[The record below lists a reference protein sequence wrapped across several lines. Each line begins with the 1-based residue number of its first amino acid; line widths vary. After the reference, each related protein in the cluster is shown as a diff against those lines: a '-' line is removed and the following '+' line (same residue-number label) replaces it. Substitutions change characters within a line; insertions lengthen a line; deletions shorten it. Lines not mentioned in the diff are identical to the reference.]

1 MRKNYCIYLGG
12 SGIVLIYMSGEDKL
26 YRAYEKA
33 DEYKSI
39 SYISQRLLMSLFIV
53 SVLLLYK
60 HTFVLRFVF
69 SLNVFQCLILTLII
83 SLSYKY
89 IISRK
94 KISSLLD
101 ENIEQIDI
109 RYDIALWNSVFTMT
123 IDTITALTFTTV
135 TSIIGWL
142 SIDDIMIQN
151 EEWCIIAK
159 FSLFIL
165 FCFTGYLSGR
175 LDLIGKIKLLRR
187 LRKEKQ

>member
-94 KISSLLD
+94 KYLH
-101 ENIEQIDI
+101 
-109 RYDIALWNSVFTMT
+109 YWM
-123 IDTITALTFTTV
+123 
-135 TSIIGWL
+135 
-142 SIDDIMIQN
+142 
-151 EEWCIIAK
+151 K
-159 FSLFIL
+159 IL
-165 FCFTGYLSGR
+165 NR
-175 LDLIGKIKLLRR
+175 LI
-187 LRKEKQ
+187 